1 MTTHSGPESPSVA
14 ARGGGTVVL
23 GRVGAPHGVQGW
35 VKVTSYT
42 DPAAGIAGYREWTL
56 LQPGQAPRQVR
67 VEDSKR
73 AGQALAVKLEGI
85 DTVDAAR
92 LLNGAEVQVDRSALP
107 PTGPKEHY
115 LHDLLGLDAVNRDG
129 IPLGKVDEFLDM
141 PAHPL
146 LVLRDGKVERL
157 VPLVRERLVAV
168 DLEAGR
174 VTVDWHPDD

>member
-1 MTTHSGPESPSVA
+1 MI
-14 ARGGGTVVL
+14 L

-42 DPAAGIAGYREWTL
+42 DPAAGIAGYRQWTL
-56 LQPGQAPRQVR
+56 LQAGQARQVR
-67 VEDSKR
+67 VEASKR

-85 DTVDAAR
+85 DSIDAAR
-92 LLNGAEVQVDRSALP
+92 LLNGAEVQVDRSELP

-115 LHDLLGLDAVNRDG
+115 LHDLLGLAAVNREG
-129 IPLGKVDEFLDM
+129 VALGRVEDFLEM

-157 VPLVRERLVAV
+157 VPLVPARLVAV

-174 VTVDWHPDD
+174 VTVDWHADD

>member
-1 MTTHSGPESPSVA
+1 VVARRGSV
-14 ARGGGTVVL
+14 VVL
-23 GRVGAPHGVQGW
+23 GRVGAPHGVRGW

-42 DPAAGIAGYREWTL
+42 DPVAGIAGYREWTL
-56 LQPGQAPRQVR
+56 LPPGQAPRQVR

-107 PTGPKEHY
+107 PTGPKEFY
-115 LHDLLGLDAVNRDG
+115 LHDLLGLDAVNREG
-129 IPLGKVDEFLDM
+129 IPLGRVDELLDM

-168 DLEAGR
+168 DLAAGR